1 METKEDKK
9 LFLAFFITFF
19 MFFLLSF
26 PIFLMYNSEYYNDRG
41 KEEILIDSSKTE
53 FDFSKFKRKG
63 K

>member
-26 PIFLMYNSEYYNDRG
+26 PIFLMYSSEYYNDRG